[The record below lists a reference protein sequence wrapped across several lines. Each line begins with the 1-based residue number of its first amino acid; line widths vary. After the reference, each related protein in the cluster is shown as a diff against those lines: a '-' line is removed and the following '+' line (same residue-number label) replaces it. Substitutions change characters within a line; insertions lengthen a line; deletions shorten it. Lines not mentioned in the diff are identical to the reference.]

1 MTTPNLSRR
10 DLLQAAA
17 AASASSAA
25 SLVSVEA
32 ECASKRWA
40 AKPPK
45 DFVRLAIP
53 GKVVR
58 VTRSGSLTDNGAFP
72 KPDAPPAMLEA
83 AMKALTGRASLREAF
98 ASIVHPEDTVAI
110 KVNGIAGRKS
120 MKMATNVE
128 LIAAVA
134 RAVLDVGV
142 PAEKVTVFEQYK
154 EFLLATRC
162 VTDLETLAPSPLM
175 PQGLRYTCHLNK
187 DAMMEEF
194 VVGTSATRYVT
205 AFTSASVVIN
215 VTQMKDHSICGFTGA
230 MKNITHGCNVNPHQ
244 FHAHT
249 ASPQIAHLYSQDVVK
264 SRVALHITDAFQV
277 IYDEGPIDVNPQRRV
292 PHESVYAS
300 TDPVA
305 LDVIGWEV
313 IEKLRRE
320 NGLPT
325 LADAGREPGYVKVAG
340 LLGLGVAERES
351 ISLLELRA

>member
-1 MTTPNLSRR
+1 MSASNLSRR
-10 DLLQAAA
+10 ELLGVAAA
-17 AASASSAA
+17 AAAGTAAVATSTEAESASR
-25 SLVSVEA
+25 
-32 ECASKRWA
+32 RWA

-45 DFVRLAIP
+45 GFTRLAIP

-58 VTRSGSLTDNGAFP
+58 VHRPGSLAENGAYP

-83 AMKALTGRASLREAF
+83 AMVALTGKPTLREAF
-98 ASIVHPEDTVAI
+98 ASVVHPDDVVAI
-110 KVNGIAGRKS
+110 KVNGISGRKT

-128 LIAAVA
+128 LVAAVA
-134 RAVLDVGV
+134 RALLDVGV
-142 PAEKVTVFEQYK
+142 PAEKITVFEQYK

-162 VTDLETLAPSPLM
+162 VTDLELTPAPQM
-175 PQGLRYTCHLNK
+175 PPGLRYTCHLNK
-187 DAMMEEF
+187 EAEMEEF

-249 ASPQIAHLYSQDVVK
+249 ASPQIAHLYAQDVIK
-264 SRVALHITDAFQV
+264 SRVALHLTDAFQV
-277 IYDEGPIDVNPQRRV
+277 IYDEGPIDVNPLRRV

-305 LDVIGWEV
+305 LDVIGCEV
-313 IEKLRRE
+313 IERLRKE

-325 LADAGREPGYVKVAG
+325 LADAGRDPAYLRVAG
-340 LLGLGVAERES
+340 ELGLGVADRAS
-351 ISLLELRA
+351 ISLRELRA